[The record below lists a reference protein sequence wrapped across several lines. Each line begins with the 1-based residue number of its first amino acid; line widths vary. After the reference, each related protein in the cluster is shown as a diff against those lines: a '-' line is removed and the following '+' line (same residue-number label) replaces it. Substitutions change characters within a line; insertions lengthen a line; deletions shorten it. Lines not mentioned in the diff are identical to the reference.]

1 VKKILI
7 LAYDFPPYNSMGSQR
22 PSAWF
27 KYFKDLGYFP
37 TVVTRHWGDSYK
49 NAIDYIKPS
58 EQRETT
64 STVTESGEIINVPYT
79 PNYRDRLILKHGLH
93 SKVVLRKISTLFY
106 SILQYAFFFFDSRKE
121 IYFAADE
128 YLKNHKPDFIIA
140 TGEPYIMLR
149 YASKLSRKYSI
160 PWIADYRDCW
170 SLDLYLLEN
179 KYRFLERFIYTLFEK
194 HYVKSASLITTV
206 APLYQGQLQAL
217 FPHIK
222 VEIVQNGYFEEDY
235 SNIDLQKTSTQ
246 QFIISFG
253 GTIYPFHTLE
263 VFLEGLKLFIKSDGS
278 KKVMVNF
285 FGSNFD
291 SFQKERI
298 LKNSIG
304 IEEYIII
311 TDRLSRVDLYNEF
324 SKSACL
330 LIFDNK
336 MAISGKLYEYL
347 PLNIKILMAGN
358 DNGPIEEILKLT
370 NSGIVC
376 DTAKDVA
383 EKLNEMYEEWEKTG
397 KVDCNSKNIEQ
408 YSRRNQTK
416 HLAELLAKI
425 DVDKPTLEKSLTVY
439 NNIEIVKSYAK
450 ELKITAPESTIL
462 KLVKDKALKNTM
474 LDIGVGAGRTTRYF
488 AYLFNQYFGID
499 YSEKMISS
507 CKNTI
512 AGHNITFQ
520 CADAR
525 NLNMF
530 EDHYF
535 DFIFFSF
542 NGIDSVSIQ
551 DRTRILLEI
560 KRLAHKDS
568 IVAFSSHNKYAI
580 KHIYNFKPPRN
591 IFHIPME
598 LKRRKFI
605 KKLNPSY
612 QEIQHE
618 SFFTFK
624 DGAHDFKLEVMY
636 VDPNWQIKELM
647 ELGFT
652 DISVYSLHTGKSIPI
667 NQLNEGINDP
677 WLYYVCNV
685 NFNR

>member
-1 VKKILI
+1 
-7 LAYDFPPYNSMGSQR
+7 MGSQR

-27 KYFKDLGYFP
+27 KYFKELGYYP
-37 TVVTRHWGDSYK
+37 TVVTRHWGNSYK

-64 STVTESGEIINVPYT
+64 NTVTESGEIINVPYT

-128 YLKNHKPDFIIA
+128 YLKTHKPDFIIA

-170 SLDLYLLEN
+170 SLDMYLLEN

-235 SNIDLQKTSTQ
+235 SNIVLQKTSTQ
-246 QFIISFG
+246 RFTISFG

-263 VFLEGLKLFIKSDGS
+263 VFLEGLKLFIKSDSS
-278 KKVMVNF
+278 KRVMVNF

-291 SFQKERI
+291 SFQKDRI

-304 IEEYIII
+304 IEEYITI

-376 DTAKDVA
+376 DTANEVA

-408 YSRRNQTK
+408 YSRRYQTK
-416 HLAELLAKI
+416 HLVDLLVKI
-425 DVDKPTLEKSLTVY
+425 NEEKPTIEKSLSVY
-439 NNIEIVKSYAK
+439 DNIEIVKSYAK
-450 ELKITAPESTIL
+450 ELKITEPENTIL
-462 KLVKDKALKNTM
+462 KWVKEKTDKNAM

-488 AYLFNQYFGID
+488 ATEFKQYFGID
-499 YSEKMISS
+499 YSEKMINA
-507 CKNTI
+507 CRNTI
-512 AGHNITFQ
+512 AGHNISFQ
-520 CADAR
+520 YADAR
-525 NLNMF
+525 DLSMF
-530 EDHYF
+530 IDNSF
-535 DFIFFSF
+535 DFILFSF
-542 NGIDSVSIQ
+542 NGIDSVSIS
-551 DRTRILLEI
+551 DRSIILKEM
-560 KRLAHKDS
+560 KRVAKHNAT
-568 IVAFSSHNKYAI
+568 IAFSSHNLAAI
-580 KHIYNFKPPRN
+580 KQLYHFKMPLN
-591 IFHIPME
+591 IFHIPNE
-598 LKRRKFI
+598 LKRIRKV
-605 KKLNPSY
+605 KELNQTLRVIQNESY
-612 QEIQHE
+612 TR
-618 SFFTFK
+618 FR
-624 DGAHDFKLEVMY
+624 DGAHNFTLEVMY
-636 VDPNWQIKELM
+636 VDVHWQINELKL
-647 ELGFT
+647 LGFKE
-652 DISVYSLHTGKSIPI
+652 IKVLSLITGYELEIDKID
-667 NQLNEGINDP
+667 NNTVDP
-677 WLYYVCNV
+677 WLYYVCNITKE
-685 NFNR
+685 